1 MIRKI
6 AIFIINRLFINLS
19 IINRLFMI
27 TKMNKTIMLIEDKMN
42 RNLI

>member
-1 MIRKI
+1 M
-6 AIFIINRLFINLS
+6 NLS